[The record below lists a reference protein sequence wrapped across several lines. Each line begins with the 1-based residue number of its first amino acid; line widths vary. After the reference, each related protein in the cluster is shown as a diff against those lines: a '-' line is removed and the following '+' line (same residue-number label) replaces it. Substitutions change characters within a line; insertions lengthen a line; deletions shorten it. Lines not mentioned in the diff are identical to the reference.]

1 MAEINKKPLIGVIG
15 AGQCDEA
22 TRKEAF
28 QVGRLIAKS
37 GFGLVNGGLGGV
49 MEASAEGCVSES
61 GLTVGILPGLDA
73 SEANPFMEIILPTGL
88 GDIRNLLIVRASS
101 ALIAIGGRLGT
112 LSETA
117 LALKAGKPVVGLH
130 SWDVIIK
137 LTAHSPEEAVKM
149 AIRAIE
155 KRA

>member
-1 MAEINKKPLIGVIG
+1 MAEIIKKPLIGVIG
-15 AGQCDEA
+15 ASQCDEA
-22 TRKEAF
+22 TRSEAF

-61 GLTVGILPGLDA
+61 GLTVGILPGLEA
-73 SEANPFMEIILPTGL
+73 SEANPFMEVILPTGL
-88 GDIRNLLIVRASS
+88 GDIRNLLIVRAS
-101 ALIAIGGRLGT
+101 AVLIAIGGRLGT

-117 LALKAGKPVVGLH
+117 LALKSGKPVVGLH
-130 SWDVIIK
+130 SWDVIIE
-137 LTAHSPEEAVKM
+137 LTAHSPEEAVKT

-155 KRA
+155 KSV